1 VADWPSLKQVRQLL
15 RLQPDTAE
23 DALIDQARLAAID
36 WCFQRTGQRWDPA
49 DAGGLLPDSVYQ
61 AATLLA
67 ARYYR
72 RRDSLDGTIG
82 WGDLGVIRV
91 GNRDPDVE
99 ALLGP
104 YVPMVFG

>member
-1 VADWPSLKQVRQLL
+1 MADWPSLKQVRLLL

-36 WCFQRTGQRWDPA
+36 WCNRRTGYRFD
-49 DAGGLLPDSVYQ
+49 DVDGDLPDAVYQ

-67 ARYYR
+67 ARWYR

-99 ALLGP
+99 ALLAP
-104 YVPMVFG
+104 WLPVVFG